1 MNIGIF
7 LVINFIVAFISDI
20 FLRILS
26 INYNIITSLKPYFRS
41 ISITESCLYASIIIE
56 IALIITIFFS
66 KFINGFMIPN
76 NNIELISFSFLA
88 FIIGYVIDILIY
100 KTRLFSNLD
109 LYYKENGAGFW
120 GSMAFVFSILIS
132 YSIIQILIPLFSL
145 RELIPRVNLLQ

>member
-26 INYNIITSLKPYFRS
+26 INYNIISSLKPYFKS
-41 ISITESCLYASIIIE
+41 ISIIESCLYASIIID

-76 NNIELISFSFLA
+76 NYIELIRFSFLA
-88 FIIGYVIDILIY
+88 FIIGYIIDILIY
-100 KTRLFSNLD
+100 KIRLFSNLD
-109 LYYKENGAGFW
+109 LYYKEYGAGFW
-120 GSMAFVFSILIS
+120 GSISFVFSILIS
-132 YSIIQILIPLFSL
+132 YSIFKILIPLFLS
-145 RELIPRVNLLQ
+145 IN